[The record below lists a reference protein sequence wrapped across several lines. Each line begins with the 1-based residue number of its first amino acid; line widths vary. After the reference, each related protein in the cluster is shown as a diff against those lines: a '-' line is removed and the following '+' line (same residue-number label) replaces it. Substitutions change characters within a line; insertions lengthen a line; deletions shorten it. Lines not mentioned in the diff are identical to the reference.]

1 MLAGLQKLQVGDAT
15 AICGK
20 IVCGTS
26 LFMFLPAGRD
36 VVCPGGEIMPDDDK
50 LLGKMFTDRTKEGY
64 TFMWNQ
70 APPEPSALAIHP
82 AAHAHPPHLGRSAF
96 SVGHQ
101 LDHARA
107 DEDPRRLDRQVRPS
121 LSHRHPS
128 RDRLGGPHSPALLC
142 RGRRGGGPGGS
153 AEAHAHHIPPCT

>member
-1 MLAGLQKLQVGDAT
+1 MLAGLQKLQVGDAA

-70 APPEPSALAIHP
+70 APPEPSALTIHP
-82 AAHAHPPHLGRSAF
+82 AAHAHPPHLGPRLPAPHSQWGTNWIMLALMKILAVSTGRSAPLTPT
-96 SVGHQ
+96 VTPLETG
-101 LDHARA
+101 
-107 DEDPRRLDRQVRPS
+107 
-121 LSHRHPS
+121 
-128 RDRLGGPHSPALLC
+128 
-142 RGRRGGGPGGS
+142 
-153 AEAHAHHIPPCT
+153 

>member
-1 MLAGLQKLQVGDAT
+1 MLAGLQKLQVGDAA

-70 APPEPSALAIHP
+70 WGTNWIMLALMKILAVSTGSADFLKLGLAHDVATIGMMAKGWIPEFKPFLVLFGLEALAIGK
-82 AAHAHPPHLGRSAF
+82 LAF
-96 SVGHQ
+96 
-101 LDHARA
+101 AK
-107 DEDPRRLDRQVRPS
+107 
-121 LSHRHPS
+121 
-128 RDRLGGPHSPALLC
+128 
-142 RGRRGGGPGGS
+142 
-153 AEAHAHHIPPCT
+153 